1 MNKTQKF
8 DLVDME
14 RYHQNKSARERDHAE
29 QALAA
34 LVDVAEVAIL
44 AGHWT
49 VDPLC
54 DPKDDI
60 TEARQVLKH
69 RGWTFNGTAWE
80 APEKKIDILL
90 DK

>member
-14 RYHQNKSARERDHAE
+14 RHHRGKSAYELSHAE

-34 LVDVAEVAIL
+34 LVDLAEVAIL

-54 DPKDDI
+54 DPKDEI
-60 TEARQVLKH
+60 TEAKQALKH
-69 RGWTFNGTAWE
+69 RGWTFNGTTWK
-80 APEKKIDILL
+80 APEKR
-90 DK
+90 

>member
-8 DLVDME
+8 DIADME
-14 RYHQNKSARERDHAE
+14 RYHKGRSAYEVSHTE

-34 LVDVAEVAIL
+34 LVDLAEVAIL

-54 DPKDDI
+54 DPKDELI
-60 TEARQVLKH
+60 EARQVLKH
-69 RGWTFNGTAWE
+69 RGWVFNGTTWK
-80 APEKKIDILL
+80 APEKKVDILL